1 MRTTIFYYLMLQTVV
16 QSSSVSSNKSA
27 IQTTQIIGKVRQK
40 ENFNGTD
47 LMPPHPPEIVFDDPP
62 QNFEV
67 KQSKKYKNGTIQ
79 RKVENAMGCYFIS
92 LDISNKFSVYRKND
106 PERYLL
112 HKKEPNRWAVIS
124 LDADGQ
130 NEIIIN
136 NRAGHGKPNDW
147 RLAGSGDAARI
158 ELEGNSDTCIHQGEG
173 EEEVTTEQVEK
184 GVQES
189 EFGLTNY
196 ILILV
201 LVILI
206 ITIVVI
212 ICKRQR
218 SQMTEKDDTT
228 AASPGSSLRP
238 DGQPK
243 RRDDLVYV
251 DGKEEYY
258 SLFEDQQA

>member
-1 MRTTIFYYLMLQTVV
+1 M
-16 QSSSVSSNKSA
+16 
-27 IQTTQIIGKVRQK
+27 
-40 ENFNGTD
+40 
-47 LMPPHPPEIVFDDPP
+47 PPEIVLDNPP

-67 KQSKKYKNGTIQ
+67 KQSKKYKNGTKQ
-79 RKVENAMGCYFIS
+79 RKVENAVGCYFIS
-92 LDISNKFSVYRKND
+92 LDISNNFSVYRKND

-124 LDADGQ
+124 LNADGQ

-147 RLAGSGDAARI
+147 RLAGSGDVARI
-158 ELEGNSDTCIHQGEG
+158 ELNGNSDTCIHQGKG

-184 GVQES
+184 GVQKS
-189 EFGLTNY
+189 DFGPTNY

-212 ICKRQR
+212 ICRRQR
-218 SQMTEKDDTT
+218 SQMTEKEDSPV
-228 AASPGSSLRP
+228 ASPESSLRP

-243 RRDDLVYV
+243 RREDLVYV

-258 SLFEDQQA
+258 SLFEDQET